1 MMTETNLKEILK
13 TLFSIDDEHLVP
25 ITTNW
30 FVPEIKPGTNEDTIG
45 YRVQS
50 KSLREE
56 KGRKYLRSNFR
67 LSFVGEHAEELS
79 QEVLLWQCDEK
90 SDSLFEK
97 YNIQIDY
104 SGIAVFSYPIKD
116 SNKIAWIADLSA
128 KSFIDNEKGV

>member
-1 MMTETNLKEILK
+1 MLTETNLKEILK
-13 TLFSIDDEHLVP
+13 TLFSLDDEHLVP

-30 FVPEIKPGTNEDTIG
+30 FVPEIKSGTNEDTIG

-50 KSLREE
+50 KSLKEE
-56 KGRKYLRSNFR
+56 KGRKYLRVNFR

-90 SDSLFEK
+90 MDSLFEK

-104 SGIAVFSYPIKD
+104 AGMSVFSYPIKD
-116 SNKIAWIADLSA
+116 SDKIAWIVDLSTN
-128 KSFIDNEKGV
+128 SFLNQEQII